1 LHSLVRN
8 HALVDGNKR
17 LALAGTIAFLGING
31 QQLRFSN
38 DDAYDFVI
46 AVATGELDQARA
58 TAHHAAGSRS
68 TMPRDCRASV
78 FASGNGEL
86 PFAPMRSLQG
96 AEEESERARGRSA
109 SLRRAGSASTAPPS
123 LVRA

>member
-58 TAHHAAGSRS
+58 TATVLERNRSPRGRQPLDDAAGLSRL
-68 TMPRDCRASV
+68 C
-78 FASGNGEL
+78 
-86 PFAPMRSLQG
+86 
-96 AEEESERARGRSA
+96 
-109 SLRRAGSASTAPPS
+109 
-123 LVRA
+123 VRVR